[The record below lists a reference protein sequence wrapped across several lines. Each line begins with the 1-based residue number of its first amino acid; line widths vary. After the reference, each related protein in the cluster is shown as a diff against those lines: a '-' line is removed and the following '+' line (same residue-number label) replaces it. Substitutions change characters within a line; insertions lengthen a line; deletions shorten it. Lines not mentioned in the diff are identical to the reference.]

1 MEKSI
6 TVNIQDNKYEVDFP
20 TAGDMID
27 IEVRKSIMSRNQYF
41 GLLNTS
47 TVTSNFALD
56 LIDTA
61 ATFSVLIPELM
72 DDLNVDSILDLSI
85 PDSKEL
91 VDVYKEQFSPWY
103 EQWLEVI
110 KGGAEDEKARKTKKE
125 VVEDEG

>member
-6 TVNIQDNKYEVDFP
+6 TVKIQDNEYKVDFP

-91 VDVYKEQFSPWY
+91 VDAYKEQFSPWY
-103 EQWLEVI
+103 EQWLDVI
-110 KGGAEDEKARKTKKE
+110 KGSAEDRKEKKKE
-125 VVEDEG
+125 VVKDEG

>member
-6 TVNIQDNKYEVDFP
+6 TVKIQDNEYKVDFP

-91 VDVYKEQFSPWY
+91 VDAYKEQFSPWY
-103 EQWLEVI
+103 EEWLDVI
-110 KGGAEDEKARKTKKE
+110 KGSAEDRKEKKKE